1 MCDSCRYFWARGGG
15 ACLCNALH
23 APSFAQYSRGWGRIF
38 GFEASVV
45 RLQRIAVISA
55 KFAQL
60 RFWVGDDPYVGRI
73 ERMEWVYV
81 RFAI

>member
-1 MCDSCRYFWARGGG
+1 MR
-15 ACLCNALH
+15 NAPCAL
-23 APSFAQYSRGWGRIF
+23 SFAQYSRGWGRIF

-45 RLQRIAVISA
+45 GLQRIAVISA

-60 RFWVGDDPYVGRI
+60 RFWVGEDSYVGRI